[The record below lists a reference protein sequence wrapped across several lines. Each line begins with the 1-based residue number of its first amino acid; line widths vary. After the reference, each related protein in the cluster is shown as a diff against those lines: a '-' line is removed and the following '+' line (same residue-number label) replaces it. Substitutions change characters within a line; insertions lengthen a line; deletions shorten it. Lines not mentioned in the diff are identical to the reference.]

1 MPAMPGSA
9 PIVGDAMK
17 RAMLQAIPSGGAEMG
32 QRSPRVLANKNLP
45 LSAAPTGS
53 RAVAGTLA
61 MALDTGHWSP
71 SIGVA
76 GQDVSAYQG
85 NVDWASQWNQ
95 GSRFAYVKA
104 SEGNYYVNGNF
115 SQQYD
120 GSRNVGMIRGAY
132 HFAIPN
138 WSSGADQARYFVA
151 NGGAWSPDGYTLPP
165 VLDIEYNPYEGQT
178 IGGFYF
184 GDVCYGMSG
193 AQMSS
198 WIADFGNTVQAL
210 TGRYPVIYSTTDWWA
225 RCTGNSASFSAYPL
239 WIASYPS
246 SPGNSPGVLPAS
258 WNQFSMW
265 QYSSTGPFQGDSNVW
280 NGSYASL
287 SVFAGTIPQGSFD
300 SAAVERTDTTVSIR
314 VKGWAADTALPQN
327 TTEVHAY
334 VTDPNNVQTLYK
346 IPATAYRPDVNQA
359 LGLGD
364 YHGFD
369 QQIPVTV
376 SGNYKICVYA
386 IGKFINPGIGCKT
399 LTVQGAEPPLGSFD
413 EAVELRA
420 PSSDSIKVRG
430 WAVDMNNTAS
440 TAEAQVTLYGPDGS
454 STLYKIPANSYRPD
468 INKVLSV
475 GDNHGFQTQMNI
487 TKAGNYRLCASAVG
501 QYLRANLGCK
511 SITIAS
517 ASSPVGTLDA
527 AQVKKIPT
535 QATIEA
541 RGWAVDF
548 GDSNAQIAVHIYVQ
562 SPDGTTSIYQFN
574 ANQPR
579 TDVNR
584 VLGISG
590 NHGYEASIPISKP
603 GKYRVCAYGIALSP
617 VSAGNSLL
625 GCSAVDAGI
634 SASPIGYLDSIKI
647 TSSSGQTSLVGSG
660 WALDPDMPATSI
672 GVHVYV
678 TYPDGTRT
686 NYPVTADLQRP
697 DVNQALSVVGNHGFT
712 AAIPITQRGRYT
724 VCAFGIAVSP
734 FTTGNSLLGCQG
746 LTY

>member
-1 MPAMPGSA
+1 
-9 PIVGDAMK
+9 
-17 RAMLQAIPSGGAEMG
+17 
-32 QRSPRVLANKNLP
+32 
-45 LSAAPTGS
+45 
-53 RAVAGTLA
+53 

-193 AQMSS
+193 AQMTS

-287 SVFAGTIPQGSFD
+287 AVFAGTTPQGAFD
-300 SAAVERTDTTVSIR
+300 SAEVTRTGTAVSVRL
-314 VKGWAADTALPQN
+314 KGWAADTAFPQN

-346 IPATAYRPDVNQA
+346 IPATGYRPDVNQV

-369 QQIPVTV
+369 QQIPLTV

-386 IGKFINPGIGCKT
+386 IGKFINPGIGCKS
-399 LTVQGAEPPLGSFD
+399 LTVQGAEPPLGSLD
-413 EAVELRA
+413 EALELRT
-420 PSSDSIKVRG
+420 PTSDSINVRG

-440 TAEAQVTLYGPDGS
+440 TAEAHIYLYGPDGS
-454 STLYKIPANSYRPD
+454 STLYKVPANSYRPD
-468 INKVLSV
+468 VNRVLSV
-475 GDNHGFQTQMNI
+475 GDNHGFQTQIPI
-487 TKAGNYRLCASAVG
+487 TKAGSYRLCAYAVG
-501 QYLRANLGCK
+501 QYLHAELGCR

-517 ASSPVGTLDA
+517 AALPIGSLDSVD
-527 AQVKKIPT
+527 VKT
-535 QATIEA
+535 TSTTASLTT
-541 RGWAVDF
+541 RGWALDY
-548 GDSNAQIAVHIYVQ
+548 GDTTRQIAVQINVQ
-562 SPDGTTSIYQFN
+562 SPDGTTQLYKVTGSQ
-574 ANQPR
+574 ARP
-579 TDVNR
+579 DVNK
-584 VLGISG
+584 VLQVPGD
-590 NHGYEASIPISKP
+590 HGYQTDIPISAP
-603 GKYRVCAYGIALSP
+603 GTFKVCSWAIPLSP
-617 VSAGNSLL
+617 VAPGNALL
-625 GCSAVDAGI
+625 GCKSVTVGI
-634 SASPIGYLDSIKI
+634 SAKPVGYLDSVKLS
-647 TSSSGQTSLVGSG
+647 TTNGVTSLTASG
-660 WALDPDMPATSI
+660 WAMDPTTSASI
-672 GVHVYV
+672 EVHVYV
-678 TYPDGTRT
+678 TQPDTVQK
-686 NYPVTADLQRP
+686 YFPIVASLPRP
-697 DVNQALSVVGNHGFT
+697 DVNAVMRTTGDHGYSLSTN
-712 AAIPITQRGRYT
+712 ILQRGTYR
-724 VCAFGIAVSP
+724 VCAHGIATSP
-734 FTTGNSLLGCQG
+734 FSLGNTFLGCMNV
-746 LTY
+746 TF